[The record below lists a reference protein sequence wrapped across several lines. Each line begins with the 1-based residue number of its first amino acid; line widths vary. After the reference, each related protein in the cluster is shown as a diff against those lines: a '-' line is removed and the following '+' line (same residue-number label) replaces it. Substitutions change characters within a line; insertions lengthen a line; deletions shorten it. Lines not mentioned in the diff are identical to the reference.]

1 MNSAFQNSLRKL
13 AVYYQSGSRWWIP
26 LAAGALYSFALPPLN
41 HETHWSLALFPF
53 LSFIVLLPLFGFAV
67 QPSLKRAALHS
78 YLYGYTAAFGQY
90 HWLVF
95 DNVEG
100 LWHLVIIGLFLTSAV
115 IGCLYL
121 AAGLLF
127 RITVRSFPKAYVFIF
142 PAIWVTIDYLRTLGD
157 LAFPWAFLGYAL
169 TPLLPLAQL
178 ASVTGVWGLTFII
191 VMGNTL
197 VWQSLHKM
205 LNGATQ
211 HKLLLPPTVFVSV
224 LLVICIGGLL
234 RMRDIRQTPGNRA
247 KISLLQPNIDQFRWR
262 NDLLDTAFAVCES
275 LMVSASREKPDLM
288 VLPESAFLC
297 YITHRRNYQ
306 KRLSAVLRRVGTP
319 LIFGSLDWQQAKSG
333 SSYETH
339 VFNSAFYADTCT
351 PDFKPY
357 HKIKLVP
364 FSEAIPFEG
373 LFPLL
378 SRVNL
383 GEADFQRG
391 SGKTVFT
398 VGEMISSAPFICY
411 ESIFPDFVRR
421 RVREGINLMVNI
433 TNDGWFGRSSGPYHH
448 AMMARMRSI
457 ENGIALA
464 RCANSG
470 ISMFVD
476 PTGAVNGSTPLY
488 STTILTRAIP
498 ITAAMSIYRA
508 LGDWFVAGCVILLC
522 IAGTVA
528 AVKQTVKKRFR

>member
-1 MNSAFQNSLRKL
+1 MDSVFQNYLRKL
-13 AVYYQSGSRWWIP
+13 TVYYLSGARWWMP
-26 LAAGALYSFALPPLN
+26 LCAGALYSFALPPLN
-41 HETHWSLALFPF
+41 HETHWSLALFPLLCF
-53 LSFIVLLPLFGFAV
+53 FVLLPLFGFAI
-67 QPSLKRAALHS
+67 QPSLKRAALHT

-95 DNVEG
+95 DKVEG

-115 IGCLYL
+115 VGCLYL

-127 RITVRSFPKAYVFIF
+127 RIAVRFFPKAYVFIF
-142 PAIWVTIDYLRTLGD
+142 PALWVTIDYLRTLGD
-157 LAFPWAFLGYAL
+157 IAFPWAFLGYAL

-191 VMGNTL
+191 VTGNTL
-197 VWQSLHKM
+197 AWQCLHNV
-205 LNGATQ
+205 LHGAT
-211 HKLLLPPTVFVSV
+211 HKKRLLPLAVFIAV
-224 LLVICIGGLL
+224 LLVLCIGGWL
-234 RMRDIRQTPGNRA
+234 RIRSIRRLPGNQV
-247 KISLLQPNIDQFRWR
+247 KISLLQPNIDQFRWS

-275 LMVSASREKPDLM
+275 LMVSASPDKPDLM

-306 KRLSAVLRRVGTP
+306 DRLSAVIRRVGTP
-319 LIFGSLDWQQAKSG
+319 LIFGSLDWQHAASG

-339 VFNSAFYADTCT
+339 VFNSAFYADPSA
-351 PDFKPY
+351 PDYKPY
-357 HKIKLVP
+357 HKMKLVP

-383 GEADFQRG
+383 GEADFRRG
-391 SGKTVFT
+391 SEKTVFT
-398 VGEMISSAPFICY
+398 VGSVISSAPFICY
-411 ESIFPDFVRR
+411 ESIFPDFVRQ
-421 RVREGINLMVNI
+421 RVRRGINLMVNI

-448 AMMARMRSI
+448 ATMARMRSI
-457 ENGIALA
+457 ENGISLA

-476 PTGAVNGSTPLY
+476 PTGAVDGSTKLY
-488 STTILTRAIP
+488 QKAILTRTIP
-498 ITAAMSIYRA
+498 LSVARSLYRE
-508 LGDWFVAGCVILLC
+508 LGDWFVAGCGIFICLAC
-522 IAGTVA
+522 TVSA
-528 AVKQTVKKRFR
+528 LRRTAKTPF